1 MNNLKILGPTDSGKG
16 ILIEYD
22 AGYINPRENGNAEII
37 KENKNFLD
45 YSKPFEFYA
54 VLQKYNTPNR
64 NGRVYPEKILKREAE
79 NYKKMIAK
87 GVSLSELNHPE
98 SSLIDL
104 DRVAHIITDVWWDG
118 KILMGKLRLLTSP
131 GFHERGICSTKG
143 DLAANYLRQGVTLGI
158 SSRGV
163 GSLKKVGEQNEVQ
176 DDFELIC
183 FDLVSSP
190 STPGAYL
197 FSNPEDR
204 NNFEENLDEEN
215 KMKASR
221 TLTGGEDSANKSL
234 DLMKKLS
241 AYLDR

>member
-1 MNNLKILGPTDSGKG
+1 MKILGPNETGSG

-22 AGYINPRENGNAEII
+22 AGYINPKSENNNYIMES
-37 KENKNFLD
+37 KSFLD

-79 NYKKMIAK
+79 NYKKMIEK
-87 GVSLSELNHPE
+87 GTSLSELNHPE

-104 DRVAHIITDVWWDG
+104 DRVSHIITEVWWDG
-118 KILMGKLRLLTSP
+118 PVLLGKLRLLTSP

-197 FSNPEDR
+197 FLNKDDR
-204 NNFEENLDEEN
+204 MKFDENLEEEN
-215 KMKASR
+215 KMKFQR
-221 TLTGGEDSANKSL
+221 ETGMESSSIDRSKN
-234 DLMKKLS
+234 LMDKLS
-241 AYLDR
+241 AYLDK

>member
-1 MNNLKILGPTDSGKG
+1 MNDLKILGPRDSGRG
-16 ILIEYD
+16 ILVEYD
-22 AGYINPRENGNAEII
+22 AGYIDPNERRNLSMIRENRDM
-37 KENKNFLD
+37 LD
-45 YSKPFEFYA
+45 HSKPFEFYA

-64 NGRVYPEKILKREAE
+64 NGRIYPEKILKREAD
-79 NYKKMIAK
+79 NYKKMIQK
-87 GVSLSELNHPE
+87 GTALSELNHPE

-104 DRVAHIITDVWWDG
+104 DRVSHAITDIWWEG
-118 KILMGKLRLLTSP
+118 PVLLGKLKLLTSP
-131 GFHERGICSTKG
+131 GFHERGIVSTKG

-197 FSNPEDR
+197 FREPNER
-204 NNFEENLDEEN
+204 YNFEENLDEEK
-215 KMKASR
+215 KMHAER
-221 TLTGGEDSANKSL
+221 HVGDSGSKSL
-234 DLMKKLS
+234 DLMNRLS
-241 AYLDR
+241 DYLNK

>member
-1 MNNLKILGPTDSGKG
+1 MDNLKILGPRETGKG

-22 AGYINPRENGNAEII
+22 AGYINPRESRNLEIL
-37 KENKNFLD
+37 KENKNFSD

-54 VLQKYNTPNR
+54 VLQKYDTPNR
-64 NGRVYPEKILKREAE
+64 NGRVYPEEVLKREVN
-79 NYKKMIAK
+79 NYKKMIEK
-87 GVSLSELNHPE
+87 GTSLSELNHPE

-104 DRVAHIITDVWWDG
+104 DRASHLITEVWWEG
-118 KILMGKLRLLTSP
+118 PVLLGKLRLLTSP
-131 GFHERGICSTKG
+131 GFHERGIVSTKG

-176 DDFELIC
+176 KDFELIC

-197 FSNPEDR
+197 FLDPKDR
-204 NNFEENLDEEN
+204 FNFEENLEEEK
-215 KMKASR
+215 KMGQER
-221 TLTGGEDSANKSL
+221 LTNSQPSQIDKSKN
-234 DLMKKLS
+234 LMDKLS
-241 AYLDR
+241 AYLDK

>member
-1 MNNLKILGPTDSGKG
+1 MSGYKILGPQDSGKG

-22 AGYINPRENGNAEII
+22 AGYINPNEGRNLDIL
-37 KENKNFLD
+37 KESRNMLD
-45 YSKPFEFYA
+45 HSKPFEFYA

-64 NGRVYPEKILKREAE
+64 NGRVYPEKILKRESE
-79 NYKKMIAK
+79 NYKKMIEK
-87 GVSLSELNHPE
+87 GTALSELNHPE

-104 DRVAHIITDVWWDG
+104 DRVSHIITEVWWDG
-118 KILMGKLRLLTSP
+118 NVLLGKIKLLTSP
-131 GFHERGICSTKG
+131 GFHERGIVSTKG

-197 FSNPEDR
+197 FLDKNDR
-204 NNFEENLDEEN
+204 LKYEENLDEEK
-215 KMKASR
+215 KMSVER
-221 TLTGGEDSANKSL
+221 NVGETGNKSL
-234 DLMKKLS
+234 DLMKRLS
-241 AYLDR
+241 DYLGK

>member
-1 MNNLKILGPTDSGKG
+1 MRILGPSDTGKG
-16 ILIEYD
+16 ILIEMD
-22 AGYINPRENGNAEII
+22 AGHISPTDNFNKAII
-37 KENKNFLD
+37 EESNKSMLD

-64 NGRVYPEKILKREAE
+64 NGRVYPERILKREAE
-79 NYKKMIAK
+79 NYRKMIDK
-87 GVSLSELNHPE
+87 GVALSELNHPE

-104 DRVAHIITDVWWDG
+104 DRVSHSITDIWWDG
-118 KILMGKLRLLTSP
+118 HILMGKLKLLTSP
-131 GFHERGICSTKG
+131 GFHERGVVSTKG
-143 DLAANYLRQGVTLGI
+143 DQAANLLRQGVTLGI

-197 FSNPEDR
+197 FTDVKDR
-204 NNFEENLDEEN
+204 NNFEENLEEEKMSRLSSTSTSSGKGMDRSIDLLN
-215 KMKASR
+215 K
-221 TLTGGEDSANKSL
+221 LNH
-234 DLMKKLS
+234 
-241 AYLDR
+241 YLNR

>member
-1 MNNLKILGPTDSGKG
+1 MDLKILKPNDTGKG
-16 ILIEYD
+16 ILVEYD
-22 AGYINPRENGNAEII
+22 AGYISPKDEHNSKII
-37 KENKNFLD
+37 KESKDFLD

-64 NGRVYPEKILKREAE
+64 NGRIYPERVLKREAD
-79 NYKKMIAK
+79 NYKKMIEK
-87 GVSLSELNHPE
+87 GTALSELNHPE

-104 DRVAHIITDVWWDG
+104 DRVSHMITEIWWEG
-118 KILMGKLRLLTSP
+118 NVLMGKLLLLTSP
-131 GFHERGICSTKG
+131 GFHERGIVSTKG
-143 DLAANYLRQGVTLGI
+143 DMAANYLRQGVTLGI

-197 FSNPEDR
+197 FSEPNER
-204 NNFEENLDEEN
+204 FNFEENLEEEK
-215 KMKASR
+215 KMR
-221 TLTGGEDSANKSL
+221 VEREIGQNGNKSL
-234 DLMKKLS
+234 DLMKKLTD
-241 AYLDR
+241 YLGY

>member
-1 MNNLKILGPTDSGKG
+1 MNDLKILGPRDSGRG
-16 ILIEYD
+16 ILVEYD
-22 AGYINPRENGNAEII
+22 AGYIDPNERRNLSMIRENRDM
-37 KENKNFLD
+37 LD
-45 YSKPFEFYA
+45 HSKPFEFYA

-64 NGRVYPEKILKREAE
+64 NGRIYPEKILKREAD
-79 NYKKMIAK
+79 NYKKMIQK
-87 GVSLSELNHPE
+87 GTALSELNHPE

-104 DRVAHIITDVWWDG
+104 DRVSHAITDIWWEG
-118 KILMGKLRLLTSP
+118 PVLLGKLKLLTSP
-131 GFHERGICSTKG
+131 GFHERGIVSTKG

-197 FSNPEDR
+197 FLNKEDR
-204 NNFEENLDEEN
+204 DMYAENLEEDKRMAMERN
-215 KMKASR
+215 V
-221 TLTGGEDSANKSL
+221 GENGNKSL
-234 DLMKKLS
+234 DLMKRLND
-241 AYLDR
+241 YLGY